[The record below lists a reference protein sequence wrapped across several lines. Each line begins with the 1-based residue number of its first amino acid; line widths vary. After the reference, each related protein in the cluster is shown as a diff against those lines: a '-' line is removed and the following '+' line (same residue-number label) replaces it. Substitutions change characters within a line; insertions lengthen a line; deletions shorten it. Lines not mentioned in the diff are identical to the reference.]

1 MSKQYKVL
9 GETRVIQ
16 DENGNAKVQI
26 SKELA
31 NDKPM
36 LVTFLGMNVEVVAN
50 KFNMTVDDLLKL
62 IKQNIEV
69 EPMQFD

>member
-1 MSKQYKVL
+1 MPKQYKVL

-31 NDKPM
+31 DDKPM

>member
-9 GETRVIQ
+9 GETRVIKG
-16 DENGNAKVQI
+16 ENGNAKVQI

>member
-16 DENGNAKVQI
+16 GENGNAKVQI

-50 KFNMTVDDLLKL
+50 KF